1 MDSWLDTVEE
11 SLLVENNRQKVWD
24 AMKGKEPEER
34 LKNLLPTENLKNK
47 FQETM
52 KDYLIGTFKEKTLS
66 KEELNQLLVRKMLEL
81 TNPNSEY
88 DVLLF
93 QKVKKNKCKKKYYRG
108 LFRKPPLCFILN
120 QRQ

>member
-34 LKNLLPTENLKNK
+34 LKNLLPTEKLENK
-47 FQETM
+47 FQETIRN
-52 KDYLIGTFKEKTLS
+52 YLKGTFKEKTLTRVEMS
-66 KEELNQLLVRKMLEL
+66 QLLVRKMLEL

-93 QKVKKNKCKKKYYRG
+93 QKVKEKKCNKK
-108 LFRKPPLCFILN
+108 
-120 QRQ
+120 